1 MPRRWFSHQRS
12 CSLSHFSAQ
21 AVRCDRLGRSDL
33 RTSPRPPF
41 FVPAMQLAFSAL
53 ALLGLL
59 GLAAAR
65 PQQGLVHPTLAVD
78 LLQSRSPKAWLRGL
92 KAPKCHDRKVVD
104 SNSILA
110 AGVSDPVGKM
120 TDVYIESQLGA
131 ENYGTFGP
139 WIQLFQ
145 GDKFLQCPTGCPIYA
160 DDRAS
165 ALLGLR
171 LIWTNLDQISIV
183 YRCLRIFPHE

>member
-1 MPRRWFSHQRS
+1 MPRRCFSHQRS

-120 TDVYIESQLGA
+120 TDPE
-131 ENYGTFGP
+131 
-139 WIQLFQ
+139 
-145 GDKFLQCPTGCPIYA
+145 
-160 DDRAS
+160 
-165 ALLGLR
+165 
-171 LIWTNLDQISIV
+171 ISH
-183 YRCLRIFPHE
+183 CLRGCIHRGCIHRIAAGGRKLWHIWPLDPVVPR